1 MEKLK
6 DFIEY
11 WTAVAR
17 LTKAQAFALFERAI
31 AFFSGKNEDE

>member
-11 WTAVAR
+11 WRAVAR
-17 LTKAQAFALFERAI
+17 LTEAQIYSWFASV
-31 AFFSGKNEDE
+31 FSKKEDKDE